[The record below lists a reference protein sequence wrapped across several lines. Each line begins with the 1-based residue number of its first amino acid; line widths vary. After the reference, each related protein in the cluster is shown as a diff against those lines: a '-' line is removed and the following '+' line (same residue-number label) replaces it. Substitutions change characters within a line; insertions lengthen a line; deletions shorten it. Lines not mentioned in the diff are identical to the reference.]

1 MIKNSHSCAK
11 ICRAHI
17 WELAT
22 EAEMQATCQ
31 GPFFPQHWMFDVH
44 FISVDV
50 QFYLWVPVIELSIR
64 LELWLTVVG
73 AHWPARDAIGSD
85 WVVASSSVHAPGLAW
100 LFQQFCQ
107 SPKKRQVCTPSVSQ
121 QGTWQTRVSDTNQ
134 TWFHTR
140 VSHSVQVTSHLFESF
155 VFKS

>member
-1 MIKNSHSCAK
+1 MINNSHSCAK

-17 WELAT
+17 WELLT
-22 EAEMQATCQ
+22 EAKMQA
-31 GPFFPQHWMFDVH
+31 GPSTECMMFIIFPLT
-44 FISVDV
+44 FILSLSPCD
-50 QFYLWVPVIELSIR
+50 PSIR

-107 SPKKRQVCTPSVSQ
+107 GPKKRQVCTPSVSQ
-121 QGTWQTRVSDTNQ
+121 RGTWQTRVSDTNQ

-140 VSHSVQVTSHLFESF
+140 VLHSVQVTSHLFKSF
-155 VFKS
+155 VFQS